1 MPAKVEQ
8 LFVKARHGQ
17 AMAEAEAV
25 TLVAALGID
34 GDVNAHRLSPRQVL
48 VMLASELDALR
59 LPPGALRENI
69 VIATDTPEHFAP
81 GSALANRDGVEI
93 RLTMYCEPC
102 KQIQPLVGNLASMI
116 GRRGIL
122 GTVVGGGLL
131 RRGDTLELV
140 SGRYPALAESAY
152 QKFLDFVPTIPPGRV
167 VRYTDVALAIGA
179 DNSFVRAIP
188 GYIKRSVAAG
198 LPLHRIVNAR
208 GQLLATVPDQAAR
221 LMAEGV
227 PSDDAVDLPAFLW
240 QGGPV

>member
-1 MPAKVEQ
+1 MPAKVEH
-8 LFVKARHGQ
+8 LFVKTYHGQ
-17 AMAEAEAV
+17 AMAAADAL
-25 TLVAALGID
+25 TLVAALGAD

-69 VIATDTPEHFAP
+69 VIATDTPEHFTP
-81 GSALANRDGVEI
+81 GSALTGADGLEI
-93 RLTMYCEPC
+93 RLTMHCEPC

-122 GTVVGGGLL
+122 GTVVVGGVL
-131 RRGDTLELV
+131 RHGDTLDLIP
-140 SGRYPALAESAY
+140 GRYPPLAESAY

-167 VRYTDVALAIGA
+167 VRYSDVAVAIGA

-198 LPLHRIVNAR
+198 LPLHRIVTAR
-208 GQLLATVPDQAAR
+208 GQLLATVPDQASR

-227 PSDDAVDLPAFLW
+227 PANDTVDLSTFLW
-240 QGGPV
+240 QGERV

>member
-17 AMAEAEAV
+17 AMAEV
-25 TLVAALGID
+25 NSLTLVTALGIE

-48 VMLASELDALR
+48 VMLASELDALH

-69 VIATDTPEHFAP
+69 VIATNTPQHFAP
-81 GSALANRDGVEI
+81 GSAIANRDGVEI

-140 SGRYPALAESAY
+140 PGRYSALAESAY

-167 VRYTDVALAIGA
+167 VRYSDVALAIGA

-188 GYIKRSVAAG
+188 GYIKRSVAPG
-198 LPLHRIVNAR
+198 LPLHRIVTAR

-227 PSDDAVDLPAFLW
+227 PSGDAVDLSAFLW
-240 QGGPV
+240 RGEPV